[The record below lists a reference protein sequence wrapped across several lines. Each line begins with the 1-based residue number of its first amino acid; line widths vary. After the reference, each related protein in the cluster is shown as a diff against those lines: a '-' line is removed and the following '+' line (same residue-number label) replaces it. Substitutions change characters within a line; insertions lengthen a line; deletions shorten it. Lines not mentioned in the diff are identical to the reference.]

1 MIKIRL
7 IVLLLVSLC
16 FAIDS
21 KSIEENLSKEVI
33 DNNSDSSS
41 SDESSQLEDYYKLM
55 SRLKMNKHKKLLE
68 KRLPKWRIFDRPTKV
83 NSEINYENDPH
94 LRKFWEKNMS
104 EKNRMYKNIL
114 G

>member
-1 MIKIRL
+1 MMKIKL
-7 IVLLLVSLC
+7 IVLLLLSLC

-21 KSIEENLSKEVI
+21 KAIEENLSKEII
-33 DNNSDSSS
+33 DSDSSS
-41 SDESSQLEDYYKLM
+41 SGESSQLEDYYQILG
-55 SRLKMNKHKKLLE
+55 RLKMNKHKKLLE